1 MSSVRKQNR
10 DVSLDII
17 RCLALFL
24 VISVHFFLNSGFY
37 DVPVYGKTMYV
48 LSVICSNC
56 MICVPLF
63 LLLSGYLMGGKT
75 VSKKYYSGIV
85 KVLVIYLL
93 ASIFSLIY
101 KEAYLGQDYS
111 LKSGILAT
119 LNFTGAD
126 YSWYIE
132 MYIGL
137 FLMIPFLNI
146 IYDNL
151 STKKLKLVL
160 IGSLIILTGLPGV
173 LNSFDFYTE
182 GFFRN
187 PAANVNYFNPLIP
200 DWWENLYPF
209 TYYFAGRYIKE
220 YGIAIRLR
228 YRIPLFFGI
237 GIIVGSYNFYRSFG
251 AGFIRTIYNYFPSV
265 FNFVL
270 AVLLFSIIKDL
281 KFKKTPG
288 KVASLLALCSDLSL
302 GAYLVSSVFDNFFYE
317 SFKRIVP
324 EFGKRV
330 YYAPVMV
337 LLVFISSLVASFV
350 LNLIYE
356 LILAICRGIK
366 NLLPTKGSNKEK
378 AAS

>member
-1 MSSVRKQNR
+1 MIKKNR

-17 RCLALFL
+17 RTLAFL
-24 VISVHFFLNSGFY
+24 LVVSVHFFLNSGFY

-63 LLLSGYLMGGKT
+63 LLLSGYLMGNKT
-75 VSKKYYSGIV
+75 VSKKYYFGIS
-85 KVLVIYLL
+85 KVLVIYAL

-146 IYDNL
+146 LYNNL
-151 STKKLKLVL
+151 TTKNQKLIL
-160 IGSLIILTGLPGV
+160 IGSLLFLTGLPGV

-182 GFFRN
+182 GFFRT
-187 PAANVNYFNPLIP
+187 PATAVNFFNPLIP

-209 TYYFAGRYIKE
+209 TYYFAGRYLQE
-220 YGIAIRLR
+220 YGISIKLR
-228 YRIPLFFGI
+228 YRIPLFLGLA
-237 GIIVGSYNFYRSFG
+237 IIVGSYNFYRSFG

-265 FNFVL
+265 FNFAL
-270 AVLLFSIIKDL
+270 AVLLFSILKEI
-281 KFKKTPG
+281 KFKKPEG
-288 KVASLLALCSDLSL
+288 RIAGIFALCSDLSL
-302 GAYLVSSVFDNFFYE
+302 GGYLVSSVFDNFFYE
-317 SFKRIVP
+317 NFKRIVP
-324 EFGKRV
+324 AFENRII
-330 YYAPVMV
+330 YAPVMV
-337 LLVFISSLVASFV
+337 LLVFVSSLVVSFV
-350 LNLIYE
+350 LNVFYDMICA
-356 LILAICRGIK
+356 LAVKIK
-366 NLLPTKGSNKEK
+366 SAVSKKDNTESKE
-378 AAS
+378 AVSM

>member
-1 MSSVRKQNR
+1 MTKKNR

-17 RCLALFL
+17 RTLAFL
-24 VISVHFFLNSGFY
+24 LVVSVHFFLNSGFY

-75 VSKKYYSGIV
+75 VSKKYYLGIG
-85 KVLVIYLL
+85 KVLIIYIL
-93 ASIFSLIY
+93 ASAFSLIY

-119 LNFTGAD
+119 LNYTGAD

-146 IYDNL
+146 LYNNL
-151 STKKLKLVL
+151 NSQKHKLIL
-160 IGSLIILTGLPGV
+160 IASLLFLTGLPGV

-209 TYYFAGRYIKE
+209 TYYFAGRYLKE
-220 YGIAIRLR
+220 YGIPIKLR
-228 YRIPLFFGI
+228 YRIPLFFGF
-237 GIIVGSYNFYRSFG
+237 GILVGTYNFYRSFG

-265 FNFVL
+265 FNFIL
-270 AVLLFSIIKDL
+270 AVLLFSILKEI
-281 KFKKTPG
+281 KFKKPDG
-288 KVASLLALCSDLSL
+288 RIAGIFALCSDLSL
-302 GAYLVSSVFDNFFYE
+302 GGYLVSSVFDNFFYE
-317 SFKRIVP
+317 NFKKIIP
-324 EFGKRV
+324 AFEDRV
-330 YYAPVMV
+330 IYAPVMII
-337 LLVFISSLVASFV
+337 LVFAASLLLSFV
-350 LNLIYE
+350 LNVCYDM
-356 LILAICRGIK
+356 ICAVAGKLK
-366 NLLPTKGSNKEK
+366 NLSPKKDQNENKE
-378 AAS
+378 AVST